1 MIQKHRIPWYDSR
14 ICHPDRIPDMK
25 REIEKYFFPDGHKE
39 PYWISFDIDGV
50 DKSEFGSTGTP
61 EGQGISLSFIMKF
74 LEAFLPESVG
84 MDFTEVNFLQSDE
97 DQAEIDMLTVRLIF
111 EKIVQSV
118 HHRQNEE
125 ESNKYHR
132 FRYQF
137 NGV

>member
-1 MIQKHRIPWYDSR
+1 
-14 ICHPDRIPDMK
+14 MK